1 MSRLEGKVAVITGA
15 ASGIGLAAAKLFA
28 REGAKVLAIDVN
40 ADVLRQAVSG
50 LAPDVLPLAADVT
63 DEVAMG
69 RAMARAAQAFGGIDI
84 VIPNAGIFGTQ
95 ATIEHSSIE
104 NFDRVMKVNVTG
116 VVITIKHAVPYLVR
130 RGGGSIVI
138 TSSVGALIGNPEAV
152 AYTASK
158 HALSGVMKVA
168 ARELAGN
175 NIRVNTVNPGLVDTP
190 MMRIVEK
197 EVGLG
202 DPERGRTQLKAG
214 TYLKQFVQ
222 PEEVAEMMLFLS
234 SEAGRNCT
242 GALYLIDGG
251 MQYGGQPAN
260 E

>member
-63 DEVAMG
+63 DEVAMS

-190 MMRIVEK
+190 MMRLVEN